1 MLLYPERTIRC
12 HEATFLATRRVVVR
26 RAMMGVLAA
35 LTLGAPHAVPAQ
47 IAVFDA
53 AAVAKLVTQARQQ
66 LQQITIARQ
75 QLQTQID
82 NMRKLAT
89 PPWRTI
95 NSTMARVDLLTQQGA
110 ALAYTLAN
118 IDAQF
123 GQIFPGWQLS
133 GTMAADMRLQNERT
147 LATLRGALNAA
158 NATAAQ
164 FSTAAANIQAIKARL
179 GGITSAQQAAELNGV
194 IGVQT
199 TEELTLLRQQLAAM
213 QSAQLV
219 VQAAQVNHDLQAA
232 AFQQRYDAAAQV
244 RRPPPAR
251 RTISGWSY

>member
-1 MLLYPERTIRC
+1 MQLRSEPG
-12 HEATFLATRRVVVR
+12 RRHT
-26 RAMMGVLAA
+26 MLAA
-35 LTLGAPHAVPAQ
+35 LAAAALLGAPVTARAQ

-66 LQQITIARQ
+66 LQQITIAQQ
-75 QLQTQID
+75 QLQTQIA

-95 NSTMARVDLLTQQGA
+95 NGTMARVDLLTQQGA

-118 IDAQF
+118 VDAQF
-123 GQIFPGWQLS
+123 GQLFPGWRLS
-133 GTMAADMRLQNERT
+133 ATMAADMRLQNERT

-164 FSTAAANIQAIKARL
+164 FPTAAANIQAIKARL
-179 GGITSAQQAAELNGV
+179 GAITSAQQAAELNGV

-199 TEELTLLRQQLAAM
+199 AEELALLRQQLAAI

-219 VQAAQVNHDLQAA
+219 VSSAQVNHDLQAA

-244 RRPPPAR
+244 RVPPPPR
-251 RTISGWSY
+251 RPVSGWWF